1 MKGILKEVIVYL
13 VVFSNVLIWTFVI
26 LTLVTQIIIPMFTD
40 YKFFWIF
47 TYWEIKKKYKNK
59 LDEKDRKTMEK
70 ELKDSLKHK

>member
-1 MKGILKEVIVYL
+1 MELFLKEVIVYL

-26 LTLVTQIIIPMFTD
+26 LTLVTQIIIPMFTN

>member
-1 MKGILKEVIVYL
+1 MYL

-26 LTLVTQIIIPMFTD
+26 LTLVTQIIVPMFTD

-59 LDEKDRKTMEK
+59 LDEKDRKAMEK
-70 ELKDSLKHK
+70 ELKDSLRHK

>member
-1 MKGILKEVIVYL
+1 MYL

-26 LTLVTQIIIPMFTD
+26 LTLVTQIIVPMFTD

-59 LDEKDRKTMEK
+59 LDEKDKKAM
-70 ELKDSLKHK
+70 S

>member
-1 MKGILKEVIVYL
+1 MYL

-26 LTLVTQIIIPMFTD
+26 LTLVTQIIVPMFTD

-59 LDEKDRKTMEK
+59 LDEKDKKAMEK
-70 ELKDSLKHK
+70 ELKDSLRHK